1 MPRLQLGILASG
13 SGSNLQAI
21 LDAIADRN
29 LDADARIVIA
39 NVPGAKAL
47 ERAEKAGVR
56 TALIPHRNFP
66 DRVSFDAALTD
77 TLREAGAEWVVL
89 AGFMRVL
96 TPGFIAR
103 HHRRILNIHPALLP
117 AFPGVHAQAQALAYG
132 AKVAGCTVH
141 FVDEGV
147 DCGPIIA
154 QRAVP
159 VQDDDSVDSLTARIL
174 REEHKLYVQ
183 VLQWLAAGR
192 IRWMLEPEA
201 ARPRISIE
209 SA

>member
-1 MPRLQLGILASG
+1 MPRLKLGILASG

-21 LDAIADRN
+21 LDAIADGRLN
-29 LDADARIVIA
+29 ADPRIVIV
-39 NVPGAKAL
+39 NIPGAKAL
-47 ERAEKAGVR
+47 ERAHKAGVK
-56 TALIPHRNFP
+56 TALIAHREFP
-66 DRVSFDAALTD
+66 DRASFDTALTEA
-77 TLREAGAEWVVL
+77 LNEAGAEWVLL

-96 TPGFIAR
+96 TPGFIER

-132 AKVAGCTVH
+132 AKVSGCTVH

-154 QRAVP
+154 QQAVP
-159 VQDDDSVDSLTARIL
+159 VESDDTVDSLTARIL

-183 VLQWLAAGR
+183 VLQWLAADR
-192 IRWMLEPEA
+192 IRWTIDSNA
-201 ARPRISIE
+201 ARPKISIE
-209 SA
+209 PA

>member
-1 MPRLQLGILASG
+1 MARLKLGILASG

-21 LDAIADRN
+21 LDAIASGT
-29 LDADARIVIA
+29 LDAEVRVVIV

-47 ERAEKAGVR
+47 ERANEAGVA
-56 TALIPHRNFP
+56 TAVIAHRDYP
-66 DRVSFDAALTD
+66 DRASFDAALSQALD
-77 TLREAGAEWVVL
+77 QAEAEWVVL

-96 TPGFIAR
+96 TPSFIAR
-103 HHRRILNIHPALLP
+103 FSRRILNIHPALLP

-132 AKVAGCTVH
+132 VKVSGCTVH

-159 VQDDDSVDSLTARIL
+159 VQDDDSVESLTARIL
-174 REEHKLYVQ
+174 CQEHQLYVQ

-192 IRWMLEPEA
+192 IHWTSDPA
-201 ARPRISIE
+201 VGRPRISIE
-209 SA
+209 PA

>member
-1 MPRLQLGILASG
+1 MPRLKLGLLASG

-21 LDAIADRN
+21 LDAIASES
-29 LDADARIVIA
+29 LDAEAKIVIV

-47 ERAEKAGVR
+47 ERAKAAGVR
-56 TALIPHRNFP
+56 TAVIAHRDYS
-66 DRVSFDAALTD
+66 DRASFDAALGQALD
-77 TLREAGAEWVVL
+77 EAGAEWIVL

-103 HHRRILNIHPALLP
+103 YSRRILNIHPALLP

-132 AKVAGCTVH
+132 VKVSGCTVH

-154 QRAVP
+154 QRAVM
-159 VQDDDSVDSLTARIL
+159 VEDGDSVESLTARIL
-174 REEHKLYVQ
+174 RQEHQVYVQ

-192 IRWMLEPEA
+192 VRWSSGDGA
-201 ARPRISIE
+201 ARPKISIDP
-209 SA
+209 A